1 MATTV
6 FDTRTAARRRKAV
19 RIARL
24 GGTTVLPEFRVQE
37 SLLS

>member
-6 FDTRTAARRRKAV
+6 FDTRTAAR
-19 RIARL
+19 IARL
-24 GGTTVLPEFRVQE
+24 ASSTVLPEFRVQE